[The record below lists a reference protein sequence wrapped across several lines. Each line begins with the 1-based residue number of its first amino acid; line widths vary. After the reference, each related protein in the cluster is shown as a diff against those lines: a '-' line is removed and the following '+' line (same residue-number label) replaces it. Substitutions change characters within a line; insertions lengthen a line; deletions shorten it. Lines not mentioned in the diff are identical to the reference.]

1 MAGDEEV
8 NTSPHLQSPLMGV
21 QRSARERSLF
31 WAILAGVIGLVFIYA
46 GVLKAWDPI
55 EFTRDIQNFH
65 ILPWPLGVRL
75 AFYLPWLEV
84 LCGLALL
91 TGYLR
96 GGAVAILTL
105 LTIVFIGATIA
116 AKVRGID
123 LACGCFGSA
132 TKNLPF
138 TWHLVI
144 DFALLAGLLALLFLS
159 RRERVRR

>member
-1 MAGDEEV
+1 MSS
-8 NTSPHLQSPLMGV
+8 SPHVQSPLMGV
-21 QRSARERSLF
+21 QRGTPRRSPL
-31 WAILAGVIGLVFIYA
+31 WTALAVILGLVFIYT

-55 EFTRDIQNFH
+55 AFTRDIQNFH
-65 ILPWPLGVRL
+65 ILPWPVGVRV
-75 AFYLPWLEV
+75 AFYLPWLEI

-96 GGAVAILTL
+96 GGALAILSSL
-105 LTIVFIGATIA
+105 MVIFIGATIA

-123 LACGCFGSA
+123 LDCGCFGNA

-144 DFALLAGLLALLFLS
+144 DFALLAGLLALWSLS
-159 RRERVRR
+159 PRDQPHR